1 MLIAGRTVQGL
12 GSGGVLLLV
21 DIILADLVPL
31 RQRGNYLAMIN
42 AVYGVGITLGP
53 FIGGAIAS
61 STSWRWVFYL
71 ELPIGAASLVLLFL
85 FLHVNYDREASFTM
99 KIRRIDFVGNGM
111 LVAGTI
117 AVLYALAYAGS
128 RYLWSDWQTVV
139 PIVLG
144 IILFM
149 SFGIYEVKGPS
160 ENPVMPA
167 RLFNTRT
174 SVIVGV
180 TTFINSC
187 LVFWVL
193 YFLPVFF
200 QAVLLYSPR
209 RTGVALLP
217 QALLAIPGSIAAGL
231 ALAKWGRFKPL
242 HLIGFALLTLGFGLL
257 VLQDRATTIAEWVI
271 YQAIVAL
278 GAGMNI
284 DTLLPAFQAPQAESD
299 QAAATAAW
307 SYIRSFGWVWG
318 VAIPA
323 AVFNN
328 RFNTLLAA
336 VPDQAARD
344 SLSHG
349 RAYQNAAAR
358 YVEQFDGPLRDMV
371 RGIYSEALKRTFQV
385 GVGFGGVAFILSFL
399 VEEIPLR
406 HNLETEYGLE
416 KTDKTSRSD
425 S

>member
-42 AVYGVGITLGP
+42 AVYGVGVTLGP

-71 ELPIGAASLVLLFL
+71 ELPIGAVSLVLLYS
-85 FLHVNYDREASFTM
+85 FLHVNYNMEATFAM
-99 KIRRIDFVGNGM
+99 KIRRIDFIGNGI

-128 RYLWSDWQTVV
+128 RYLWSDWQTIV

-144 IILFM
+144 LVLFILFAI
-149 SFGIYEVKGPS
+149 FEVRGPS
-160 ENPVMPA
+160 EDPVMPA
-167 RLFNTRT
+167 RLFKSRT
-174 SVIVGV
+174 SVIVAV

-217 QALLAIPGSIAAGL
+217 QALLAIPGSIVAGI

-257 VLQDRATTIAEWVI
+257 VLQDKTTTVAEWVI
-271 YQAIVAL
+271 YQVIGAL

-328 RFNTLLAA
+328 RFNSLLATI
-336 VPDQAARD
+336 PDQAARD

-349 RAYQNAAAR
+349 RAYQNAAAQ
-358 YVEQFDGPLRDMV
+358 YVERFNGPLQDAV
-371 RGIYSEALKRTFQV
+371 RGIYSDALKRTFQV
-385 GVGFGGVAFILSFL
+385 GVGFGGLAFILSLF

-406 HNLETEYGLE
+406 HDLETEFGLE
-416 KTDKTSRSD
+416 KKKKESPSD
-425 S
+425 C